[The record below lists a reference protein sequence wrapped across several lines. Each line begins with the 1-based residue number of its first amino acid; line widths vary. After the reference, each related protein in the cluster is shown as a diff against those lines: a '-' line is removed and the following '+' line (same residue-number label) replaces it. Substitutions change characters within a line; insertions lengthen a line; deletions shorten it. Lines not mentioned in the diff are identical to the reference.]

1 MYNSSKLRRNQRMSV
16 INLLQPVWSLSPFS
30 SRFIMRVCKS
40 VCVFVRV
47 CETEGERET
56 ETESERERNPLQW
69 RLLCTF
75 DSMAP
80 VFVCVCVSA
89 FGCMTMALN
98 PVTGCG
104 MSFTEITAEP
114 VTPSRI
120 TMVCVTTPREAN
132 KLAHTPPCTHADTSF
147 LCLLQV
153 RGGDGV
159 KPRV

>member
-47 CETEGERET
+47 CETEGEW
-56 ETESERERNPLQW
+56 EREEPPPVASTLYI
-69 RLLCTF
+69 RLNG
-75 DSMAP
+75 SS
-80 VFVCVCVSA
+80 VRVCVSA

-114 VTPSRI
+114 ATPSRI

>member
-1 MYNSSKLRRNQRMSV
+1 MSV

-47 CETEGERET
+47 CETER
-56 ETESERERNPLQW
+56 ERERGTPSSGVYSVHSTQWLQ
-69 RLLCTF
+69 C
-75 DSMAP
+75 S
-80 VFVCVCVSA
+80 CVCVSA

-114 VTPSRI
+114 VTPSRT
-120 TMVCVTTPREAN
+120 TMVCVTTPGEAN

-147 LCLLQV
+147 LCVLQV